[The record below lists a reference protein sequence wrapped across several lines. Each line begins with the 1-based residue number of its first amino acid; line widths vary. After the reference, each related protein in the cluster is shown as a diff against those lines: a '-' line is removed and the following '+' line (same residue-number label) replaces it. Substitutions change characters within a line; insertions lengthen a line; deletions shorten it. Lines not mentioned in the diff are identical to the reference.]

1 MCIYYKGYSILETK
15 SKQFIHRSHHVW
27 FDEYNSCLSIERNHN
42 LGSLLLQKYPES
54 HIHNSDLLILIP
66 CKLDLTYTPFSD
78 TTILAYEID

>member
-1 MCIYYKGYSILETK
+1 METR

-27 FDEYNSCLSIERNHN
+27 FDEYNCRLSIEENHN
-42 LGSLLLQKYPES
+42 LGYLLLRKDPES
-54 HIHNSDLLILIP
+54 HIHNSDLLRLIP